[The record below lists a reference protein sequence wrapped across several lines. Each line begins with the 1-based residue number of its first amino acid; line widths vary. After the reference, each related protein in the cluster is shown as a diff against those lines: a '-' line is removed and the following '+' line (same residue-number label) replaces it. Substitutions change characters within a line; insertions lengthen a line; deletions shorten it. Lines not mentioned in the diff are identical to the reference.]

1 MNKSTRKFLSF
12 MLLLLT
18 VSASWMGAKAQY
30 GEAKE
35 GEHAN
40 VNGIH
45 FIINGFGTATVTNTQ
60 YLGEGYGYYTNTV
73 QIPSTINVE
82 GETYTVT
89 GIQEKAFYRCPNLK
103 SVQIPSTVST
113 IGAQAFDESNV
124 LKITVDPTSAYFY
137 ADLNGVLYNKTQTEL
152 IFCPKTISGSFI
164 VPEDVKTIKKFA
176 FNGCSEITNIVMPNS
191 LKQIEDGAFWDCSK
205 LASAN
210 IPSSL
215 TLLGS
220 DAFRDAASLSSNI
233 VLPSTLSE
241 VGSNAF
247 RGCTNLTHVTIE
259 DGVGVIGSSAFKG
272 CKALTN
278 VNLPTSVYDLGTSA
292 FENSGLISINI
303 PESIT
308 EIQASTF
315 SGCKLT
321 NITLPEG
328 LKIIG
333 AQAFYNNGTTINKV
347 EIPESVTSI
356 ATNAFNRTNVENFYI
371 NNIPSKIALND
382 NTPFQVTDGTKI
394 HVFTLM
400 KSIFEN
406 ATNWSNYAG
415 HYVADIDIVH
425 VESIELDNTSKVVLT
440 TKSGKLEA
448 TINPENARVKD
459 VIFTSSNDDVITI
472 LDPSTGTFIAGAE
485 EGSAII
491 TCTAADGTGKS
502 AKCEILVRKS
512 FVPATSV
519 TLNVTNAIMEVGNSI
534 PVKATVG
541 PSDATYKNVIWITT
555 DEDVAKVENG
565 NIIAVGPGNATLTAI
580 SGDGAARAKCS
591 VSVSFGTYALKD
603 PTVIDPTVEG
613 VTNYAENEDY
623 LVKKI
628 IYTRDFTKTTWQA
641 LYVPFAINVE
651 DFENDFEF
659 ARLNNVHQYEDAKGK
674 VTSVCEFFKVRSGEL
689 KANTPYCIKAKSTGI
704 KTIVVENTTLHK
716 AEINPID
723 CASTKTK
730 YTFYGTYTG
739 VTGET
744 MVSKKY
750 YAFSNGDLGYTTSTK
765 NSLSAYRWYMDVTS
779 RDNDQVALGKVS
791 FIVIDEDEEATG
803 IENVEASTND
813 SIIAIYDVNGRKLN
827 ALQNGVNIVKYADGT
842 IKKIS
847 K

>member
-30 GEAKE
+30 GDAKE
-35 GEHAN
+35 GKHAN

-45 FIINGFGTATVTNTQ
+45 FLIDGFGTALVTNTQ

-89 GIQEKAFYRCPNLK
+89 GILEKAFYRCPNLK

-292 FENSGLISINI
+292 FENSGLISIDI
-303 PESIT
+303 PGSIT

-328 LKIIG
+328 LEIIG

-502 AKCEILVRKS
+502 AKCDILVRKS

-591 VSVSFGTYALKD
+591 VSVSFGTFTMVDGTKYDRKEDTAAKQIVYSR
-603 PTVIDPTVEG
+603 TF
-613 VTNYAENEDY
+613 TNTN
-623 LVKKI
+623 
-628 IYTRDFTKTTWQA
+628 WQS
-641 LYVPFAINVE
+641 LYVPF
-651 DFENDFEF
+651 DMSYNDW
-659 ARLNNVHQYEDAKGK
+659 KGK
-674 VTSVCEFFKVRSGEL
+674 FEVAIVNNIHQFDDDDNGTIDRTLIEVVKQKDG
-689 KANTPYCIKAKSTGI
+689 KTIKAHTPCVIRAKQTSDDPQ
-704 KTIVVENTTLHK
+704 TIVVNNAILRK
-716 AEINPID
+716 AEYNSID
-723 CASTKTK
+723 CASVSTK
-730 YTFYGTYTG
+730 YVFYGTYRPMDG
-739 VTGET
+739 NELVAGN
-744 MVSKKY
+744 Y
-750 YAFSNGDLGYTTSTK
+750 YAMAGGGVKLAEKEDYLKAN
-765 NSLSAYRWYMDVTS
+765 RWYLDIIDRES
-779 RDNDQVALGKVS
+779 EGKFANTKIS
-791 FIVIDEDEEATG
+791 IMCLDEDEMTEETTG
-803 IENVEASTND
+803 IETVGNNSEE
-813 SIIAIYDVNGRKLN
+813 IIAIYDINGRK
-827 ALQNGVNIVKYADGT
+827 QNELTKGINIVKYSNGST
-842 IKKIS
+842 KKIT